1 MYHSVKTTPQKPEE
15 VTVEYITDDTLGK
28 WEHTTLKIYAGNCGA
43 KVSLNGRTPQE
54 IEADG
59 TIEITVIGNWEAM
72 GFTKAFIE
80 LGKKLLE
87 I

>member
-1 MYHSVKTTPQKPEE
+1 MPEE

-28 WEHTTLKIYAGNCGA
+28 WEHTTLKIYAGSCGA
-43 KVSLNGRTPQE
+43 IVSLNGNNPQE

-59 TIEITVIGNWEAM
+59 TIEITVIGNWEAI
-72 GFTKAFIE
+72 GFAKAFIE